1 MRFIIPISKGLFV
14 FTIVHMCA
22 HFTEGTIIYDDGG
35 VRSINTLIQGSVTV
49 SDNLQGDFTTV
60 NLFDGASVG
69 DLGVHNYS
77 QVNMYGGIVRFTM
90 AARNNS
96 HIDVSGGTIDSTLTA
111 EGDSTVTVSGGWVG
125 DFLAAWG
132 NGHVTVT
139 GGYQGQIAASNNGRV
154 DIFGG
159 VPIYN
164 ILADDQGQMFIY
176 GHRFNYP
183 YGKIVVNEGVL
194 IGNLQS
200 GVPIECPFH
209 IYNEGSITL
218 VPEPAS
224 ICLLAFFSLSLVG
237 WGLDPRGFLDSNRSQ
252 KIS

>member
-1 MRFIIPISKGLFV
+1 MRFIIPISKGLFIFAV
-14 FTIVHMCA
+14 VHMCA
-22 HFTEGTIIYDDGG
+22 RFAEGQITYSDGG
-35 VRSINTLIQGSVTV
+35 IHNINSYINEPVAV
-49 SDNLQGDFTTV
+49 YDNPQGDFTTV
-60 NLFDGASVG
+60 NLFDGASMG
-69 DLGVHNYS
+69 GLGVYDYS
-77 QVNMYGGIVRFTM
+77 QVNMFGGRISLIM
-90 AARNNS
+90 AATGNS
-96 HIDVSGGTIDSTLTA
+96 HINVSGGTIGSTLTA

-159 VPIYN
+159 VAIYN
-164 ILADDQGQMFIY
+164 ILADNQGQIFIY

-183 YGKIVVNEGVL
+183 YGKIAVNEGVL

-200 GVPIECPFH
+200 GVPIECPFY
-209 IYNEGSITL
+209 IYDEGSITL

-224 ICLLAFFSLSLVG
+224 IYLLAFFSLSLLKKHNLG
-237 WGLDPRGFLDSNRSQ
+237 
-252 KIS
+252 